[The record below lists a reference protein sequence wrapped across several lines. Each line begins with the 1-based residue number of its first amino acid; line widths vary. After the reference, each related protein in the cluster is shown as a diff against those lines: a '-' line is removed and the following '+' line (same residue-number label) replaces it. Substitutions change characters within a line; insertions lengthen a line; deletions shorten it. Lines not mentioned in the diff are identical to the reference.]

1 MLIPL
6 DWLREEGDAIGICEI
21 ALTNLQ
27 IRLSIRAQEERQLE
41 LYGCLDFEESPEPV
55 S

>member
-21 ALTNLQ
+21 ALADLE
-27 IRLSIRAQEERQLE
+27 IRLSMRAHEERQLE
-41 LYGCLDFEESPEPV
+41 LYGCLDFEESPELV